1 MSMNKFRQVI
11 DNARDNETIT
21 KEEAGFIVTLAAR
34 FRQDIER
41 KSKAMIALQGEIA
54 QLKANEKVILDIVQN
69 LVAAQQRAEDQRK
82 TMEEIKAHKTRKG
95 TVVIESDEEG
105 SGNDKT

>member
-1 MSMNKFRQVI
+1 MNKFRQVI
-11 DNARDNETIT
+11 DNARDNEVIT
-21 KEEAGFIVTLAAR
+21 KEEAGFIVTLANR

-95 TVVIESDEEG
+95 TVVIEPDEG
-105 SGNDKT
+105 SGNDDT